1 MFHNSIELLRVSG
14 SAASKVKHNC
24 TAWRSHACDWLCPP
38 YGKGAASAVGHRQWL
53 CSGEHARNV
62 LLRSRVSVV
71 PVQLGEA
78 HLITRQTAA
87 VTFLGIP
94 RAKRTTL
101 LPARVFLYSGA
112 DSTQPQ
118 VLRSSRRRSFH
129 VEVAASQPRSQLTL
143 PDPWLEA
150 AAIQTLE
157 FLGFPKNFLRI
168 FLGS

>member
-1 MFHNSIELLRVSG
+1 MLGGPRTSWDILGHPRTSYRRACFIIQELLRVSG

-101 LPARVFLYSGA
+101 LPARVFDIAAL
-112 DSTQPQ
+112 TP
-118 VLRSSRRRSFH
+118 RSRRCS
-129 VEVAASQPRSQLTL
+129 VLPGAEASTSRWQLHSHAL
-143 PDPWLEA
+143 
-150 AAIQTLE
+150 
-157 FLGFPKNFLRI
+157 
-168 FLGS
+168 S